1 MLLKKILSGRQNR
14 RIEHNHNTNL
24 NRAAPLEM
32 GRLESNFKQ
41 ELLILDRQP
50 NLKSVQHQSCASRAS
65 ALAVRQFCQPPETL
79 GLCSA
84 LTFKR
89 HIYMFMKLS

>member
-1 MLLKKILSGRQNR
+1 MLLKKSNLGDKER
-14 RIEHNHNTNL
+14 RIEHNINS
-24 NRAAPLEM
+24 NRAAALEM

-41 ELLILDRQP
+41 ELLLLGCWP
-50 NLKSVQHQSCASRAS
+50 NLKSVQHQSCAGRAS
-65 ALAVRQFCQPPETL
+65 AHAVRQFCQPPETP
-79 GLCSA
+79 GLRSA